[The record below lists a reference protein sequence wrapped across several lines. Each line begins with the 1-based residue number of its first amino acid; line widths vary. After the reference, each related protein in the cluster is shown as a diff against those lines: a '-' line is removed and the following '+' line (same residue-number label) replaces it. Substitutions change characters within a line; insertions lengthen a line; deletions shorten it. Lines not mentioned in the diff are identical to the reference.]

1 VDSALIVAVVTSLST
16 AGSTAGVAM
25 TALLLSNKR
34 IDRVEAALDRLSTT
48 VEARFE
54 SVDTRLASSI
64 NGLAPRN

>member
-1 VDSALIVAVVTSLST
+1 
-16 AGSTAGVAM
+16 M

-54 SVDTRLASSI
+54 SVDTRLASLTGLLHEIDKRLSI
-64 NGLAPRN
+64 IGDRVGPNRA